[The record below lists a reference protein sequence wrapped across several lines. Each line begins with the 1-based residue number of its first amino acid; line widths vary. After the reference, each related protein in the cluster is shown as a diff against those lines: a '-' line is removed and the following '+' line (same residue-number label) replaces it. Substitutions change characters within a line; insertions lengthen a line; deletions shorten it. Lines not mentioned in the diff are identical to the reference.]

1 MEIKKDIL
9 IPYSVYLREDQIR
22 KLRNYSE
29 RRRASEMVRRAIDS
43 LGQRSGDFEDGMKLG
58 MENAIQIV
66 KKSRHG
72 SMLYPHGKTMGEM
85 ISEEIRDYIRE
96 KL

>member
-1 MEIKKDIL
+1 MGVKKDIL

-43 LGQRSGDFEDGMKLG
+43 MGQRSGDFEDGMKLG

-85 ISEEIRDYIRE
+85 IAEEIRDYIRE